1 MLDLSPEMRDLPFRM
16 KANRE
21 LQNTTGTLVSGIGS
35 AFLTLDEAAREIGC
49 TRRFIE
55 TRIADGELKKFR
67 PSKRMVRIRRTDFE
81 RWIES
86 YSTQGA
92 A

>member
-1 MLDLSPEMRDLPFRM
+1 M
-16 KANRE
+16 KANSE
-21 LQNTTGTLVSGIGS
+21 QGTAGEAKAHPFGS

-55 TRIADGELKKFR
+55 TRIADGELKKFS
-67 PSKRMVRIRRTDFE
+67 PSKRLVRIRRSELE
-81 RWIES
+81 RWIEA

>member
-1 MLDLSPEMRDLPFRM
+1 M
-16 KANRE
+16 KAHSE
-21 LQNTTGTLVSGIGS
+21 HGTTADTKAPPFAS
-35 AFLTLDEAAREIGC
+35 AFLSLDEAAREIGC

-55 TRIADGELKKFR
+55 TRIADGELKKFS
-67 PSKRMVRIRRTDFE
+67 PSKRLVRIRRTDFE
-81 RWIES
+81 RWIEA